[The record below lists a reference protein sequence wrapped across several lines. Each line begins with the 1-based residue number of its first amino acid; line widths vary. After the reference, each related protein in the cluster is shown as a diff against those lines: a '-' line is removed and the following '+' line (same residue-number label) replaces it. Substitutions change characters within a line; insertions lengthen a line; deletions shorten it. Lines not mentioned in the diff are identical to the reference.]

1 MNGPDVT
8 EITTAPRRRACLVE
22 GCACKD
28 ARILSTRR
36 AGYFASI
43 AASRGETAD
52 RRQGLPGPR
61 PESKRRP
68 EEDGRRFAREVDG
81 AGRAGGRGQAASSKA
96 ASVRLASRA
105 GEVGSRHVSSS
116 GAIRRSAVW
125 PRDAAT
131 LAK

>member
-8 EITTAPRRRACLVE
+8 EITTTPRRRACLVE

-52 RRQGLPGPR
+52 RRIAADDDTWRLPTSPAL
-61 PESKRRP
+61 E
-68 EEDGRRFAREVDG
+68 
-81 AGRAGGRGQAASSKA
+81 
-96 ASVRLASRA
+96 ASR
-105 GEVGSRHVSSS
+105 
-116 GAIRRSAVW
+116 
-125 PRDAAT
+125 T
-131 LAK
+131 LAAFDLVAYDLAA

>member
-22 GCACKD
+22 GCTCKD

-52 RRQGLPGPR
+52 RRIAADDDSWRLPTSPAL
-61 PESKRRP
+61 E
-68 EEDGRRFAREVDG
+68 
-81 AGRAGGRGQAASSKA
+81 
-96 ASVRLASRA
+96 ASRSLA
-105 GEVGSRHVSSS
+105 
-116 GAIRRSAVW
+116 AIDLEAL
-125 PRDAAT
+125 DLAA
-131 LAK
+131 